1 MNFVKYST
9 IYPVH
14 NVLCLTVDFKLKTN
28 ETPDN
33 RKQDIQHL
41 SILYDSIF
49 SLAVDRKIFLI
60 WTYFFA
66 YTLKMLYFNLSEDK
80 RTTNILIRKCFVIL
94 SNLLHQAKKEENTF
108 YLHTKRI
115 WKSFYFLGGLGILLF
130 RISYFRARL

>member
-9 IYPVH
+9 IYLVH

-60 WTYFFA
+60 
-66 YTLKMLYFNLSEDK
+66 
-80 RTTNILIRKCFVIL
+80 
-94 SNLLHQAKKEENTF
+94 
-108 YLHTKRI
+108 
-115 WKSFYFLGGLGILLF
+115 
-130 RISYFRARL
+130 